1 MNYLAHCLLAEDS
14 PGSLIGSLAPDFSR
28 PKDYMPP
35 DEIIAAAMREHHAID
50 SFTDSHA
57 VFLQSRARFR
67 PRFRHFAGAITD
79 VVYDHFL
86 SLRWA
91 EHCGCERHAFVQD
104 VYATLDANVHLCPE
118 GLRECL
124 PRMRAQDWIGSYGEV
139 EGVRVSL
146 QRISRRLTSQPDL
159 AASVDIVLAEREGLQ
174 KEFDAFF
181 PELRRHVE
189 EFRRANPRPPV

>member
-1 MNYLAHCLLAEDS
+1 VNYLAHCLLAEDS

-28 PKDYMPP
+28 PKDYTPP
-35 DEIIAAAMREHHAID
+35 DKSIAAAMREHHAID
-50 SFTDSHA
+50 SFTDAHA

-67 PRFRHFAGAITD
+67 PRFRHFAGAVTD

-91 EHCGCERHAFVQD
+91 EYNARERRAFVQN

-124 PRMRAQDWIGSYGEV
+124 PRMREQDWIGSYGEV

-146 QRISRRLTSQPDL
+146 QRISQRLTSQPDL
-159 AASVDIVLAEREGLQ
+159 AAAVEIVVTEREGLQ
-174 KEFDAFF
+174 REFDTFF
-181 PELRRHVE
+181 PELKRYVE
-189 EFRRANPRPPV
+189 GMRKNPGTPV

>member
-14 PGSLIGSLAPDFSR
+14 PESLIGSLAPDFSR
-28 PKDYMPP
+28 PKDYAPRHQT
-35 DEIIAAAMREHHAID
+35 IAAAMREHHAID
-50 SFTDSHA
+50 SFTDAHA

-91 EHCGCERHAFVQD
+91 EYCARERRDFVQS
-104 VYATLDANVHLCPE
+104 VYATLEANVELCPN

-124 PRMRAQDWIGSYGEV
+124 PRMREQDWIGSYGEV
-139 EGVRVSL
+139 EGVRISL
-146 QRISRRLTSQPDL
+146 QRISRRLSTQPDL
-159 AASVDIVLAEREGLQ
+159 AAAVEIVVAEREGLQ
-174 KEFDAFF
+174 REFDAFF
-181 PELRRHVE
+181 PELRRYVE
-189 EFRRANPRPPV
+189 EFRKEPRTR